1 MEVIFMKKMEELLAA
16 TKLKALL
23 KKEEE
28 EKNKSKVC
36 WILVSILAVVA
47 VAGIA
52 YALYKYLTPKYYDEF
67 DDDFD
72 YEDFDDDF
80 FEDTEA

>member
-1 MEVIFMKKMEELLAA
+1 MQKMDELLANA
-16 TKLKALL
+16 KLKGLL

-28 EKNKSKVC
+28 KKCKVC

-52 YALYKYLTPKYYDEF
+52 YALYKYFTPKYYDEF